1 MLPQD
6 TSGLLPWRMTVPV
19 LQVFGCFPYKLC
31 ATSGPPVFSLPL
43 LLWCIFVHLYLTCG
57 SCMAFTKIFGTYSAP
72 DLGTIFFMYG
82 VAFLMAT
89 VTLTPFFMTM
99 RSSKLTA
106 LLHDMSRIGVV
117 PREYKIRPKNLII
130 MLTMVI
136 FMVFATWF
144 SNCVLKFEFHETV
157 LVFFWSISWN
167 LSIFMPDSC
176 FSSLLDLLIRY
187 LLLVTESTVAAV
199 SKLLGPDGSFSGE
212 DDAEA
217 ALLALR
223 DLESLILEVRR
234 GCRSGVASFSVQ
246 DSKGHSITLL
256 DDATPCRLFSNLL
269 LQFTCIS
276 NTTNVHARI
285 IPSSQ
290 VTAWLE
296 TLKQCFFPIITM
308 FLLLSVLLAIVCP
321 YAILKGTYMGGTTVV
336 SVFFSF
342 YIMGQYCY
350 LGQTFTD
357 KVSGVMARLSPL
369 LTFNMCGWYTLS
381 YSSFLGLMN
390 TVMTYLVIVFQ
401 IGGSDISEFSS
412 PRNQPS
418 S

>member
-6 TSGLLPWRMTVPV
+6 TSGLLPWRMTVPL

-43 LLWCIFVHLYLTCG
+43 LLWCIFVHMYLTCG
-57 SCMAFTKIFGTYSAP
+57 SCMGLTKIFGTYSAP
-72 DLGTIFFMYG
+72 DLGTVFFMYG
-82 VAFLMAT
+82 IAVLMAIL
-89 VTLTPFFMTM
+89 TLTPFFMMM

-106 LLHDMSRIGVV
+106 LLHDMSRIVVV

-130 MLTMVI
+130 MLTIVI

-157 LVFFWSISWN
+157 LVFIWNISCN

-176 FSSLLDLLIRY
+176 FSSLLDLLTRY
-187 LLLVTESTVAAV
+187 LLLATESKVAAV
-199 SKLLGPDGSFSGE
+199 SKVIGPDDSFSRE
-212 DDAEA
+212 DDAEE

-223 DLESLILEVRR
+223 DLESLILEV
-234 GCRSGVASFSVQ
+234 STASFSVQ
-246 DSKGHSITLL
+246 DSKDHSITLL

-276 NTTNVHARI
+276 NITNVHARI

-290 VTAWLE
+290 VTEWLE

-308 FLLLSVLLAIVCP
+308 FLLLGVLLAIVFP
-321 YAILKGTYMGGTTVV
+321 YAILKGKYMGGITVV
-336 SVFFSF
+336 FVFFSF